1 MTVFT
6 EIREGLSISWS
17 AIRANK
23 MRSVLTT
30 LGIVIGIVT
39 VSLMATTIQGLRQSF
54 LRSVSA
60 LGSDVFY
67 IEKFPWE
74 GHDAWWKIRNRRDFE
89 ITDGH
94 FIASESKHAL
104 AVSVEASGNWS
115 VKAGDK
121 TASSAWVV

>member
-1 MTVFT
+1 MTILT

-23 MRSVLTT
+23 LRSILTT

-39 VSLMATTIQGLRQSF
+39 VSLMATAIQGLRQSF
-54 LRSVSA
+54 MRSISA

-74 GHDAWWKIRNRRDFE
+74 GSDAWWKMRNRRDFD
-89 ITDGH
+89 ITDARI
-94 FIASESKHAL
+94 IATESKHTL
-104 AVSVEASGNWS
+104 AI
-115 VKAGDK
+115 
-121 TASSAWVV
+121 